1 MLRAIGRTVL
11 EIARAIDT
19 GHAIRHG
26 VTLTR
31 SERATLR
38 RSVGDSARGP
48 QANSSERL
56 ESAGCLRPLPAHE
69 DPRSTSVNQ
78 GDSAVRMWGRG
89 EIGRK
94 CRMCGGT

>member
-56 ESAGCLRPLPAHE
+56 ESAG
-69 DPRSTSVNQ
+69 
-78 GDSAVRMWGRG
+78 
-89 EIGRK
+89 
-94 CRMCGGT
+94 